1 MRRLI
6 TVILFSIFLS
16 TFLKAE
22 IVNQI
27 QISGN
32 KRVSNETVMIY
43 GNINS
48 GKDYTEQDLNK
59 ILNNLYST
67 NFFKDVKINLKNGNL
82 KINLVEYSVIN
93 QLIILGEDSSKYK
106 EQIRKILIS
115 KEKDS
120 FIKTN
125 ISKDVEVIKKLY
137 SSVGYNL
144 VTVDTKFNELESG
157 NKVDLIFEINRGE
170 TTKISKIVFT
180 GDKKIRQKRLRDII
194 ASEESKFWKLISR
207 NTKYSQRLVNL
218 DLRLLSNYYKSLGY
232 YDVKITSNSAE
243 IKKSG
248 NVELT
253 YSIEAGN
260 RYIIKKITTNVDP
273 VFDKKLFLSLNKEY
287 QEIIG
292 EYYSPFKIK
301 ALLEDIDNL
310 IEQKNLQ
317 FVEHNVE
324 EIIEDSTIIIKFNIF
339 EGKKVSIER
348 INILGNN
355 VTNESVI
362 RGELLIDEGDPFTNL
377 NLDKS
382 IARIKSRNLFQS
394 VTSTQTEGT
403 TPNLKIIDINVEEK
417 ATGEISAGAGVGTS
431 GGSIAFNIKEN
442 NWLGE
447 GKKVG
452 FEIEL
457 SNESLKGKLDYT
469 NPNYDFLGNAIN
481 YTLYSSN
488 NDKPTQ
494 GYENTLIGAGVTT
507 SFEQYKDLYAKLGLN
522 ASYDNLKTQ
531 SSASSSLK
539 KHSGTYNEIAGLYG
553 FTYDKRNRSFMPT
566 DGYISSFTQEL
577 PLYSDKG
584 SISNTLATSLY
595 KTVTENIIGASKFY
609 FKSVNGIDDD
619 TRLSK
624 RVNISDKRLRGFEK
638 GKIGPVDNTDHVGG
652 NYAAAANF
660 EVLLPNFLPEDTKTD
675 ISFFLDF
682 ANVWEVDYNDAIDD
696 SNKIRSSTGVAASWI
711 SPLGP
716 MTFVLATNISKAST
730 DQTEAFNFNLGTTF

>member
-43 GNINS
+43 GNISS

-207 NTKYSQRLVNL
+207 NTKFSQRLVNL

-248 NVELT
+248 NVELI

-260 RYIIKKITTNVDP
+260 RYIIKKVNRTYTGP
-273 VFDKKLFLSLNKEY
+273 
-287 QEIIG
+287 
-292 EYYSPFKIK
+292 
-301 ALLEDIDNL
+301 
-310 IEQKNLQ
+310 
-317 FVEHNVE
+317 
-324 EIIEDSTIIIKFNIF
+324 
-339 EGKKVSIER
+339 R
-348 INILGNN
+348 I
-355 VTNESVI
+355 
-362 RGELLIDEGDPFTNL
+362 
-377 NLDKS
+377 
-382 IARIKSRNLFQS
+382 
-394 VTSTQTEGT
+394 
-403 TPNLKIIDINVEEK
+403 
-417 ATGEISAGAGVGTS
+417 
-431 GGSIAFNIKEN
+431 
-442 NWLGE
+442 
-447 GKKVG
+447 
-452 FEIEL
+452 
-457 SNESLKGKLDYT
+457 
-469 NPNYDFLGNAIN
+469 
-481 YTLYSSN
+481 
-488 NDKPTQ
+488 
-494 GYENTLIGAGVTT
+494 
-507 SFEQYKDLYAKLGLN
+507 
-522 ASYDNLKTQ
+522 
-531 SSASSSLK
+531 
-539 KHSGTYNEIAGLYG
+539 
-553 FTYDKRNRSFMPT
+553 
-566 DGYISSFTQEL
+566 
-577 PLYSDKG
+577 
-584 SISNTLATSLY
+584 
-595 KTVTENIIGASKFY
+595 
-609 FKSVNGIDDD
+609 
-619 TRLSK
+619 
-624 RVNISDKRLRGFEK
+624 
-638 GKIGPVDNTDHVGG
+638 
-652 NYAAAANF
+652 
-660 EVLLPNFLPEDTKTD
+660 FLP
-675 ISFFLDF
+675 IC
-682 ANVWEVDYNDAIDD
+682 
-696 SNKIRSSTGVAASWI
+696 GV
-711 SPLGP
+711 L
-716 MTFVLATNISKAST
+716 
-730 DQTEAFNFNLGTTF
+730 